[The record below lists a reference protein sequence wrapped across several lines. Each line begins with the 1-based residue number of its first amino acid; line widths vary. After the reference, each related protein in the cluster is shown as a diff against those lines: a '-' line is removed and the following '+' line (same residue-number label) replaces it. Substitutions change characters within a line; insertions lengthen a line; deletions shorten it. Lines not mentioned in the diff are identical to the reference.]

1 MSTTSTAPP
10 PSSVEP
16 HQPRLPVSRKTSVSL
31 TLFALLAL
39 VVFGLLAPSGVSSTF
54 ALSLP
59 GDETQL
65 SPVTL
70 PSQATGL
77 ALGVVLLGLAAFSW
91 ARTVARR
98 STPAWVSILFGA
110 VWMFGFLVW
119 AVADKSMSLTGLLQ
133 GSLLLAVPL
142 VFGSLSG
149 LLCERAGVI
158 NIAIEGH
165 LLAGAFL
172 SAVVAPLTN
181 NLWAGLLAAPLPG
194 CSSRCF
200 SRCSRSSYFVDQI
213 IVGVVLNVL
222 VIGVTGFLYGR
233 LSGALP
239 RHLEHPRDVL
249 AVHDPPARRHPYS
262 RSGAVQPVGDRVPD
276 VRRRHRRARRA
287 VQDQVRA
294 ARSCGRRASR
304 RCRHRGYPGE
314 RRPGP
319 QRADRRVS
327 SPASAGRSSPLA
339 SVGAFGKEMT
349 AGKGFI
355 ALAAMIF
362 GRWTP
367 LGALCRGAAV
377 RIRRQPA
384 ERAVDHRHAHPERV
398 HADGA
403 LPGDHLRRGRS
414 RRTGEGAGG
423 GREALHQVVT
433 CSCADRLAW

>member
-10 PSSVEP
+10 PKALEP
-16 HQPRLPVSRKTSVSL
+16 HPPRLPVSRKASVSL

-77 ALGVVLLGLAAFSW
+77 ALSVVLLALAAFSW

-110 VWMFGFLVW
+110 VWMFAFLVW

-149 LLCERAGVI
+149 VLCERAGVI

-172 SAVVAPLTN
+172 SAVVASLTN
-181 NLWAGLLAAPLPG
+181 NLWAGLLAAPLAG
-194 CSSRCF
+194 LLVAMLLALF
-200 SRCSRSSYFVDQI
+200 TIKYFVDQI

-233 LSGALP
+233 LLVPYQDTWNSPGTFAPYKIPLLGDIPVLGPVLFNQSVIVYLMYVVVVVVHIALFKT
-239 RHLEHPRDVL
+239 RYGLRVRAVGEHPAAADT
-249 AVHDPPARRHPYS
+249 
-262 RSGAVQPVGDRVPD
+262 VGIRVNF
-276 VRRRHRRARRA
+276 VRARN
-287 VQDQVRA
+287 VLIGGLV
-294 ARSCGRRASR
+294 
-304 RCRHRGYPGE
+304 
-314 RRPGP
+314 
-319 QRADRRVS
+319 
-327 SPASAGRSSPLA
+327 AGLGGA
-339 SVGAFGKEMT
+339 FFTLGSVGAFGKEMT

-367 LGALCRGAAV
+367 LGALAAALLFGFADNLQSVLSIIGTPIPSEFMLMAPYLATIFAVAGLVGRV
-377 RIRRQPA
+377 RAPA
-384 ERAVDHRHAHPERV
+384 
-398 HADGA
+398 ADGK
-403 LPGDHLRRGRS
+403 PYIKS
-414 RRTGEGAGG
+414 
-423 GREALHQVVT
+423 
-433 CSCADRLAW
+433 

>member
-10 PSSVEP
+10 PSAVEP
-16 HQPRLPVSRKTSVSL
+16 HQPRLPVSRKASVSL

-77 ALGVVLLGLAAFSW
+77 VLSVVLLGLAAFSW

-149 LLCERAGVI
+149 VLCERAGVI

-172 SAVVAPLTN
+172 SAVVASLTN
-181 NLWAGLLAAPLPG
+181 NLWAGLLAAPVAGLLVAMLLAL
-194 CSSRCF
+194 F
-200 SRCSRSSYFVDQI
+200 TIKYFVDQI

-233 LSGALP
+233 LLVPYQDTWNTPGTFSPYKIPILGDIPVLGPVLFNQSVIVYLMYVVVTVVHIALFKT
-239 RHLEHPRDVL
+239 RYGLRVRAVGEHPAAADT
-249 AVHDPPARRHPYS
+249 
-262 RSGAVQPVGDRVPD
+262 VGIRVN
-276 VRRRHRRARRA
+276 VVRARN
-287 VQDQVRA
+287 VLIGGFV
-294 ARSCGRRASR
+294 
-304 RCRHRGYPGE
+304 
-314 RRPGP
+314 
-319 QRADRRVS
+319 
-327 SPASAGRSSPLA
+327 AGLGGA
-339 SVGAFGKEMT
+339 FFTLGSVGAFGKEMT

-367 LGALCRGAAV
+367 LGALAAALLFGFADNLQSVLSIIGTPIPSEFMLMAPYLATIFAVAGLVGRV
-377 RIRRQPA
+377 RAPA
-384 ERAVDHRHAHPERV
+384 
-398 HADGA
+398 ADGK
-403 LPGDHLRRGRS
+403 PYIKS
-414 RRTGEGAGG
+414 
-423 GREALHQVVT
+423 
-433 CSCADRLAW
+433 